1 MTNRA
6 GSLKSVTDD
15 QILAAWRDLAR
26 QEGLFCEPSSA
37 ASLAGIQRL
46 VAENRLERDATIV
59 CVLTGSGLKDPK
71 TAEASVGGLL
81 VADPTAGA
89 VAATLGW

>member
-1 MTNRA
+1 
-6 GSLKSVTDD
+6 VTDG

-26 QEGLFCEPSSA
+26 LEGIFCEPSSA
-37 ASLAGIQRL
+37 ASLAGMQRL
-46 VAENRLERDATIV
+46 AAENRLERGATIV

-89 VAATLGW
+89 VAETLGW